1 MTAPL
6 FAFCADLQARESAY
20 RSVKE
25 LQGDDLYALQQVVEY
40 CKDDSIPLIL
50 GGDQVDTPTISDEH
64 TVKLRKLLQGVIQNE
79 VFYVDGN
86 HERGFKR
93 FCLEGGSAAVAQNL
107 EDRGTVGMYT
117 NPTVKG
123 PTVIKRRKSMQFY
136 RDSDLRAT
144 SPLFEIA
151 GYNWRTR
158 RQWESYLESQP
169 LVKADIL
176 ILHGFASQVVPYLGL
191 PPDEAPLCDLDLNW
205 FDGKYKLV
213 LMGDIHMEWE
223 WTGPKGTR
231 FMYSGSMWMHRLGEP
246 EDKSF
251 IVVYDDLSTE
261 RIPLKCRPF
270 KRLKVS
276 SEEDIKNLK
285 KWLDKEC
292 KNTYPE
298 DMVQL
303 LGQVK
308 PRIHLTIPSELS
320 KKAASAI
327 ELMKEKAFVF
337 EKIDTSH
344 DTDLSEN
351 EGSVDGQVDMDT
363 ALVQVLGQEDQLC
376 VEAAEFIKQTLAL
389 GFDTAIDNL
398 KKKMELS

>member
-1 MTAPL
+1 MG
-6 FAFCADLQARESAY
+6 AR
-20 RSVKE
+20 
-25 LQGDDLYALQQVVEY
+25 
-40 CKDDSIPLIL
+40 I
-50 GGDQVDTPTISDEH
+50 
-64 TVKLRKLLQGVIQNE
+64 
-79 VFYVDGN
+79 
-86 HERGFKR
+86 
-93 FCLEGGSAAVAQNL
+93 
-107 EDRGTVGMYT
+107 
-117 NPTVKG
+117 
-123 PTVIKRRKSMQFY
+123 
-136 RDSDLRAT
+136 
-144 SPLFEIA
+144 
-151 GYNWRTR
+151 
-158 RQWESYLESQP
+158 
-169 LVKADIL
+169 
-176 ILHGFASQVVPYLGL
+176 
-191 PPDEAPLCDLDLNW
+191 
-205 FDGKYKLV
+205 V